1 MNLKHC
7 TYPYTLTNA
16 TTTKNKSIFFAQ
28 PLPGFLLWVF
38 NQSWLILNKPWP
50 SIPRVRRVV
59 SRLTNTPYGNVT
71 SKAL

>member
-16 TTTKNKSIFFAQ
+16 TTSIFFAQ
-28 PLPGFLLWVF
+28 PLPGILLWVF
-38 NQSWLILNKPWP
+38 NQSWLILNKQWP

-59 SRLTNTPYGNVT
+59 SKLTNTPYGNVT